1 MPVQTRSQSKAYK
14 AAKPNVSK
22 SNVSKS
28 NVSKSNVEKDFFDN
42 SNVHIYK
49 AIKSKAV
56 QDFKLA
62 KATKIQAI
70 NDFKAAK
77 AAKIKAINDFKAAND
92 AKDIE
97 RIVVHC
103 IPKPAIKRPVVTR
116 LTTDQLIEKRM
127 TPTSRDP
134 SGKYQ
139 IVIAMINAGSASE
152 GYDLVG
158 EGIWGLT
165 PEGYYWK
172 HNTQDSYYWL
182 DWYSVAPIPNDDD
195 SN

>member
-1 MPVQTRSQSKAYK
+1 LNAYK
-14 AAKPNVSK
+14 AAKSNVTK
-22 SNVSKS
+22 SNVTKS
-28 NVSKSNVEKDFFDN
+28 NVTKSKAAKSKDEKEFFDN
-42 SNVHIYK
+42 LNVHVYK
-49 AIKSKAV
+49 AIKSKAI
-56 QDFKLA
+56 QNFKVA

-77 AAKIKAINDFKAAND
+77 AEKIKAIKEFKAAND

-97 RIVVHC
+97 RILVHC

-127 TPTSRDP
+127 TPTSSDP
-134 SGKYQ
+134 SGKYP
-139 IVIAMINAGSASE
+139 IVIAMINAGSSSE
-152 GYDLVG
+152 GYDIVG

-182 DWYSVAPIPNDDD
+182 DWYSVAPIPTVDD
-195 SN
+195 SC